1 MTVHH
6 LLMTGLIV
14 YTEKI
19 TNKTWIINVLI
30 SVVGLFLLN
39 IFLIQ
44 STDF

>member
-1 MTVHH
+1 M
-6 LLMTGLIV
+6 MTGLIV